1 MNPAALQE
9 KLRTELGWRIGLEQ
23 AIYILARLAA
33 AEQKA
38 FPIFASDARTGHA
51 IRPLLEP
58 THFTLE
64 AQPKLNKPVKQA
76 SSDQFLLFPM

>member
-1 MNPAALQE
+1 MDPVTLQE
-9 KLRTELGWRIGLEQ
+9 KLRTELGWRVGLQQ

-51 IRPLLEP
+51 IRPLLDP
-58 THFTLE
+58 GHF
-64 AQPKLNKPVKQA
+64 AGRGQAKANKPVKQA